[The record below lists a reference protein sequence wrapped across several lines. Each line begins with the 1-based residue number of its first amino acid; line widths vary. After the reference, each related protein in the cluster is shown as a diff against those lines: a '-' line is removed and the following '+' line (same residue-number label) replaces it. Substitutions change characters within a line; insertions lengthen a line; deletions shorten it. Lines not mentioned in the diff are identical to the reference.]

1 MEITVLFC
9 CSNEIIGS
17 ITGLEGGSLECFELT
32 SFKLILLQQHFT
44 KMNIN
49 QNKTCRIQ
57 QVSKFLYRNSN
68 APVTTEQQ
76 RKIREVYYKGRN
88 NGNHQRLKE
97 CKCAK
102 TRWMALR
109 FSSQFPKNITII
121 YQVLKPF
128 SEIIGIDPL
137 CPQRNDMVISLLLDL
152 KKVVEHRH
160 ILLVKTLNGDCK
172 MLFRMKYELD

>member
-1 MEITVLFC
+1 
-9 CSNEIIGS
+9 
-17 ITGLEGGSLECFELT
+17 
-32 SFKLILLQQHFT
+32 
-44 KMNIN
+44 
-49 QNKTCRIQ
+49 
-57 QVSKFLYRNSN
+57 
-68 APVTTEQQ
+68 
-76 RKIREVYYKGRN
+76 
-88 NGNHQRLKE
+88 
-97 CKCAK
+97 
-102 TRWMALR
+102 MALR

-128 SEIIGIDPL
+128 SEIIGIDQL